1 MKIGDTIY
9 TKSLFSNK
17 WTPAVEAP
25 EDLTATTNDMMRRA
39 SSARNADPGDF
50 NPSRTSDQ
58 TRQEDAGN
66 AQPPAG
72 GGLSDDLGSIT
83 PDNAP
88 PGPGDAG
95 GDAGGN
101 PDDSMGGDA
110 NMGGDDAGGGDDMGM
125 DDMGGSGDMGG
136 DMGSDPMGGDT
147 PQETPEE
154 ALRIVK
160 LQKDMSQFFQVV
172 TNTLDS
178 LTSYVVPASTDELRK
193 VYNSSVDN
201 LTGVKEVLLEL
212 LSTDFLPGNYAYKL
226 RKYVAL
232 RHVYSTV
239 LEVLN
244 LHFQILKREIEA
256 KNPAFTPAQ

>member
-9 TKSLFSNK
+9 TKSLFSNR

-39 SSARNADPGDF
+39 SSARNADHGDF
-50 NPSRTSDQ
+50 NPGRTSEQ
-58 TRQEDAGN
+58 TRQEDASN
-66 AQPPAG
+66 AQPPAD
-72 GGLSDDLGSIT
+72 GGLSDDLSSIT

-88 PGPGDAG
+88 PGPADAG
-95 GDAGGN
+95 EDASGN
-101 PDDSMGGDA
+101 PDDP
-110 NMGGDDAGGGDDMGM
+110 MGGDDAGMGGGDDMGM
-125 DDMGGSGDMGG
+125 DDMGGGGDMGG
-136 DMGSDPMGGDT
+136 DMSSDPMGGDT

-154 ALRIVK
+154 ALRISK

-178 LTSYVVPASTDELRK
+178 LTSYVVPASTSELRK
-193 VYNSSVDN
+193 IYNSSVDN
-201 LTGVKEVLLEL
+201 LTGVKEVLLNL